1 MIEALLHGKLTTK
14 QENMEDIL
22 TSNVFGALQ
31 HVPPEIGLFPFLSRS
46 KTLQGERPLKDL
58 NGRGECVEYHFWPR
72 WRHCEPDVELVI
84 DRGNGWSYLVGIEAK
99 YWSGKS
105 STAVQIEGQTEEGR
119 LQECKDQLIRE
130 WNDLVMEAL
139 ARKCTPVL
147 VYLTEHVSIPTE
159 EIQESIHEFEQKS
172 PLGARRPVICWLSW
186 RELPQLFRGHPNRL
200 LAKVAEMAE
209 YMGLTFFRG
218 VAHVGPVRADW
229 RFRGPPP
236 AWHFEVP
243 PITSSWGFQEG
254 APRWFSPVAGI
265 RSEWRFHSSLPP
277 WCFKAAP
284 INSRWRFQRSAPAWH
299 FRLVPIKSEWRFRQ

>member
-1 MIEALLHGKLTTK
+1 MIEALLHGKLTPK

-22 TSNVFGALQ
+22 TSNVFGTLQ
-31 HVPPEIGLFPFLSRS
+31 YVPPEIGLFPFLAHA
-46 KTLQGERPLKDL
+46 KTLQGEHPLKHL
-58 NGRGECVEYHFWPR
+58 TGGAECVEYHFWPR
-72 WRHCEPDVELVI
+72 WRHCQPDVELAI
-84 DRGNGWSYLVGIEAK
+84 HSGDGRSYLVGIEAK

-186 RELPQLFRGHPNRL
+186 RELPQLFRGHPNRP
-200 LAKVAEMAE
+200 LAKAAEMAE
-209 YMGLTFFRG
+209 KMGLTFFRG
-218 VAHVGPVRADW
+218 IAQVAPVGAHW
-229 RFRGPPP
+229 RFQGPPP
-236 AWHFEVP
+236 AWHFEV
-243 PITSSWGFQEG
+243 
-254 APRWFSPVAGI
+254 SPI
-265 RSEWRFHSSLPP
+265 RSS
-277 WCFKAAP
+277 
-284 INSRWRFQRSAPAWH
+284 WRFQESAPRLFSSVGPIRSQWEFLASLPAWR
-299 FRLVPIKSEWRFRQ
+299 FRVGPIKSQWRFRQ